1 MEDAK
6 SIDDVIKAYEQQ
18 FEAIEK
24 VGGRIILMA
33 SRALAKLGKNAED
46 YGRVYD
52 RILSQSAQPVII
64 HWLGDM
70 FDPALANYWGTPS
83 LDTAMD
89 IAVDVINR
97 NAAKVDGVKVSL
109 LDAAAR
115 DRHASPSQ
123 TRR

>member
-1 MEDAK
+1 MR
-6 SIDDVIKAYEQQ
+6 QQ

-70 FDPALANYWGTPS
+70 FDPALAELPGHAEPRHRDGYRGGRHQPQRRPRS
-83 LDTAMD
+83 TASRCRCSMRSARSTCV
-89 IAVDVINR
+89 AVSAQGEDVY
-97 NAAKVDGVKVSL
+97 
-109 LDAAAR
+109 
-115 DRHASPSQ
+115 
-123 TRR
+123 RR